1 MSQSVVRIQCASG
14 TTASDCYPD
23 VVQNNSVVAPFTTT
37 AAHTH
42 RLLLVITYLV
52 CALCLVKVIKHKL
65 ATNSNMSCQ
74 WKNDILVSN
83 DCCHFL

>member
-42 RLLLVITYLV
+42 TG
-52 CALCLVKVIKHKL
+52 C
-65 ATNSNMSCQ
+65 S
-74 WKNDILVSN
+74 
-83 DCCHFL
+83 